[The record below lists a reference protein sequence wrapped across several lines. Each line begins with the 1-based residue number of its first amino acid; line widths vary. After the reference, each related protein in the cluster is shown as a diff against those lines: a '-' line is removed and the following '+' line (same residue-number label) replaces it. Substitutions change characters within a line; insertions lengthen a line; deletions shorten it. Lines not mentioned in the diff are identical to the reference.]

1 MTQIS
6 VAGQNL
12 TLDPEGYLVNLDE
25 WSPEVAQALAE
36 DEALELRDEHWELIE
51 LIRQFYAEF
60 DHSPAMRPL
69 VKYISLHLGKD
80 KGRSIYLMQQL
91 PPNDKTGSPPK
102 RLARIAGLPKP
113 DNCL

>member
-1 MTQIS
+1 MTQIR
-6 VAGQNL
+6 VGGQNL
-12 TLDPEGYLVNLDE
+12 ALDPEGYLVNLDE
-25 WSPEVAQALAE
+25 WSPEVAQALAK
-36 DEALELRDEHWELIE
+36 DEALELSNEHWELIE

-69 VKYISLHLGKD
+69 VKYISLHLGKE

>member
-1 MTQIS
+1 MAQLI
-6 VAGQNL
+6 VAGK
-12 TLDPEGYLVNLDE
+12 TFELDPEGYLANLEE
-25 WSPEVAQALAE
+25 WSPAVATALAE
-36 DEALELRDEHWELIE
+36 DEALELTDEHWELID
-51 LIRQFYAEF
+51 LIRQFYDEF

-69 VKYISLHLGKD
+69 VKYISLHLGKE

-91 PPNDKTGSPPK
+91 PPNEKTGSPPK

>member
-1 MTQIS
+1 MTQIR
-6 VAGQNL
+6 VGGQNL
-12 TLDPEGYLVNLDE
+12 ALDPEGYLVNLDE
-25 WSPEVAQALAE
+25 WSPEVAQALAK
-36 DEALELRDEHWELIE
+36 DEALELSNEHWELIE

-102 RLARIAGLPKP
+102 RLARLAGLPKP

>member
-12 TLDPEGYLVNLDE
+12 ALDPEGYLVNLDE
-25 WSPEVAQALAE
+25 WSPEVAQALAK

>member
-12 TLDPEGYLVNLDE
+12 ALDPEGYLVNLDE

>member
-1 MTQIS
+1 MTQIH
-6 VAGQNL
+6 VGGQNL
-12 TLDPEGYLVNLDE
+12 ALDPEGYLVDLDK

-36 DEALELRDEHWELIE
+36 DEALELSDEHWELIE

-69 VKYISLHLGKD
+69 VKYISLHLGKE

-91 PPNDKTGSPPK
+91 PPNQKTGSPPK

>member
-1 MTQIS
+1 MQSLTVGDQQI
-6 VAGQNL
+6 A
-12 TLDPEGYLVNLDE
+12 LDPEGYLADLTQ
-25 WSPEVAQALAE
+25 WSDAVAHALAA
-36 DEALELRDEHWELIE
+36 DEALELSAAHWELIE
-51 LIRQFYAEF
+51 LIRAFYKEF

-69 VKYISLHLGKD
+69 VKYIGLHLGKD

-91 PPNDKTGSPPK
+91 PPNEKTGSPPK

>member
-12 TLDPEGYLVNLDE
+12 ALDPEGYLVNLDE

-36 DEALELRDEHWELIE
+36 DEALELSNEHWELIE

-69 VKYISLHLGKD
+69 VKYISLHLGKE

>member
-12 TLDPEGYLVNLDE
+12 ALDPEGYLVNLDE

-69 VKYISLHLGKD
+69 VKYISLHLGKE

>member
-1 MTQIS
+1 MSQLV
-6 VAGQNL
+6 VAGKAL
-12 TLDPEGYLVNLDE
+12 ALDPEGYLANLGD
-25 WSPEVAQALAE
+25 WSPEVAQALAD
-36 DEALELRDEHWELIE
+36 DEALELSDQHWELIE

-69 VKYISLHLGKD
+69 VKYVSLHLGKE

>member
-1 MTQIS
+1 MAQIS
-6 VAGQNL
+6 VTGQNL
-12 TLDPEGYLVNLDE
+12 TLDPEGYLANLDE
-25 WSPEVAQALAE
+25 WSPAVAEALAK
-36 DEALELRDEHWELIE
+36 DEELELSSAHWELIE

-69 VKYISLHLGKD
+69 VKYISLHLGKE

>member
-12 TLDPEGYLVNLDE
+12 ALDPEGYLVNLDQ

-91 PPNDKTGSPPK
+91 PTNDKTGSPPK

>member
-12 TLDPEGYLVNLDE
+12 ALDPEGYLVNLDE

-69 VKYISLHLGKD
+69 VKYISLHLGKE
-80 KGRSIYLMQQL
+80 KGRSVYLMQQL